1 MGKIGGPKATL
12 LLNILGLEV
21 ASLFLFILQLESTS
35 QMASPGAEELGTR
48 ISRYEPA
55 LQGQLNNMEGQ
66 A

>member
-1 MGKIGGPKATL
+1 MGKIGGTKATL

-21 ASLFLFILQLESTS
+21 TSLFLFILQLESTS
-35 QMASPGAEELGTR
+35 HMASLGAEELETR

-55 LQGQLNNMEGQ
+55 LQGQINNMEGQ